1 MSVDTKTISEL
12 RARTS
17 AGMVDCK
24 NALEEAG
31 GDADKAAEILRK
43 KGIAKADKKGERQVK
58 EGLIH
63 AYVHSNNKVGAL
75 VEVLCETD
83 FVARNEK
90 FQEFVHDIAMQV
102 VAGGALYLTPDEVP
116 AEVVAKEREIAAE
129 EFAGSGKPQE
139 VVDKIVDGKIN
150 KYYEEVC
157 LMNQKFI
164 KDDSLTIEQ
173 LVKETIGTI
182 GENIQVKRFVLF
194 TLSASGE
201 DQC

>member
-1 MSVDTKTISEL
+1 MAVDTQTIAEL

-24 NALEEAG
+24 KALDEAG
-31 GDADKAAEILRK
+31 GDIDKAAELLRK
-43 KGIAKADKKGERQVK
+43 KGIAKADKKGDRKVK

-63 AYVHSNNKVGAL
+63 AYVHSNNKAAAL

-102 VAGGALYLTPDEVP
+102 VAGSPLYLTPADVP
-116 AEVVAKEREIAAE
+116 PEVVAKEREIAGE
-129 EFAGSGKPQE
+129 EFASSGKPQE
-139 VVDKIVDGKIN
+139 VIDKILDGKIN

-173 LVKETIGTI
+173 LVKQTIGTI
-182 GENIQVKRFVLF
+182 GENIQIKRFVLF
-194 TLSASGE
+194 TLSASGG